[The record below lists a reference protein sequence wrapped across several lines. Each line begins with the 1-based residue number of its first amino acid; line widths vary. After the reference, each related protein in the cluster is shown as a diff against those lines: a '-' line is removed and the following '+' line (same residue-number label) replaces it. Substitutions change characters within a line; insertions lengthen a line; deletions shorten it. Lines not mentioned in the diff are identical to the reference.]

1 MKHISKII
9 TNFVDIEKPEFAL
22 LINGKWGSGKTYFI
36 KTEIAKNII
45 NKKAIYI
52 SLNGL
57 SGIDTISTRLL
68 ISYFS
73 ISETVNMGHDIVK
86 TLMDMAESVPY
97 VKIGS
102 KILKG
107 MASLANRIFSE
118 KIDFTNSLIIFD
130 DLERIS
136 PNLNIIDVLGYI
148 NTNFI
153 EHHNY
158 SVILLCDENKIST
171 KEGYQ
176 AAKEKVI
183 GRTLEFQQS
192 VEGFIDE
199 YMLTRYSASPEYL
212 YFLQTSREMIL
223 MLLLRAEEENIRTYN
238 FIFDSFKNI
247 FHIVYETELSEYL
260 PSLLQLFISI
270 SIEFKRGLLVSADSK
285 EFKDLENLEQSVT
298 ALMSQRSVLKLIK
311 NEMPQKESPYYEI
324 FYGKYIEHS
333 EIPWVFSKEIY
344 TYILAGYYDQV
355 KLLEELKRDH
365 EKKEKEWNVQLRKLY
380 DFRGLEIDELRG
392 TLLLINE
399 FINTEKY
406 KIAQLPNIL
415 HIISN
420 INSIG
425 FLEFDYEQIKNKI
438 EILIQEHL
446 EKIKATDSDEVEMF
460 RPKYYI
466 DSKDSAVKSAI
477 EKMKE
482 IESVTRE
489 KNLTN
494 TLKQFY
500 VQLDDNHF
508 YEFSKTYSSL
518 RHEGLFGLLNKYGY
532 ASKITKLKNRGIQR
546 FSNILDEMFL
556 QINNAGSVYY
566 NEKNALLDMV
576 KEIKQSSKTESIDQ
590 MKEHLLNELIE
601 QLVRA
606 ANHLE
611 ATK

>member
-1 MKHISKII
+1 MNHISKII

-36 KTEIAKNII
+36 KTEIAKNLI
-45 NKKAIYI
+45 KKKTIYI

-86 TLMDMAESVPY
+86 ALIDMAESVPY
-97 VKIGS
+97 VKTGS
-102 KILKG
+102 NILKG

-192 VEGFIDE
+192 AEGFIDE
-199 YMLTRYSASPEYL
+199 YMLTRYSASTEYL
-212 YFLQTSREMIL
+212 HFLQISREMIL

-270 SIEFKRGLLVSADSK
+270 SIEFKRGLLVSANSK
-285 EFKDLENLEQSVT
+285 EFKGLENLEQNVT
-298 ALMSQRSVLKLIK
+298 ALMSQRSVLKSIK
-311 NEMPQKESPYYEI
+311 SEMPQKESPYYEI

-380 DFRGLEIDELRG
+380 DFRDLEIDELRE
-392 TLLLINE
+392 TLLMINE
-399 FINTEKY
+399 FINAEKY
-406 KIAQLPNIL
+406 EIAQLPNIL

-425 FLEFDYEQIKNKI
+425 FLEFNYEQIKNKI
-438 EILIQEHL
+438 EILIHEHL
-446 EKIKATDSDEVEMF
+446 EKIKATDSEVEVF
-460 RPKYYI
+460 RPEYYI
-466 DSKDSAVKSAI
+466 DSKDPAIKSAI
-477 EKMKE
+477 EKIKE
-482 IESVTRE
+482 IESVTRK
-489 KNLTN
+489 KNLTSK
-494 TLKQFY
+494 LKNFY
-500 VQLDDNHF
+500 AQLDDNQF

-532 ASKITKLKNRGIQR
+532 SSKIIELRNSGIHR
-546 FSNILDEMFL
+546 FSSILDDMFL
-556 QINNAGSVYY
+556 QISNAGSVYY
-566 NEKNALLDMV
+566 NEKNALLDMA

-590 MKEHLLNELIE
+590 MKKYLLDELVE
-601 QLVRA
+601 KLVR
-606 ANHLE
+606 
-611 ATK
+611 TCKPS